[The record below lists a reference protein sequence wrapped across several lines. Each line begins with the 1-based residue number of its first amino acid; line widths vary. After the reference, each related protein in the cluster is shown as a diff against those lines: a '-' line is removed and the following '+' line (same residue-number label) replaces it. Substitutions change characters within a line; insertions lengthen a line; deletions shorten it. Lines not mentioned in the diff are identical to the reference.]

1 MRRLFR
7 GAGLRRLWAMIVKE
21 MWAVLRDPKSR
32 VVLFVPP
39 LMQLFIFTFATTLDV
54 KNVDIG
60 VLDRSSGAHSAEIVS
75 RIAGSPN
82 FREIVPLRS
91 PTELKDAIDNQKV
104 IAAMVIDED
113 FDRNLAAKRPA
124 TIGLILDGR
133 RSNAA
138 QIVAGYL
145 TQIVGGAG
153 ADLVPRTSTRQGDPG
168 QGSIVTNWY
177 NPSLDYI
184 WFTLPS
190 LVAIITSVAGLA
202 ITSQS
207 VARERELGTFDQLMV
222 SPLRIHEILIGKMVP
237 PFIIGMINGSLY
249 LVIAPLVF
257 GVPFT
262 GSLLLFFVSLA
273 MYMLA
278 LIGLGMF
285 VSAMSQ
291 TQQQAFLGTFLVT
304 TPLILL
310 SGYASPI
317 DNMPDWLQ
325 LVTYLDPARY
335 FLVIVQGL
343 FLKAIPA
350 AAVFHQ
356 LWPLGLI
363 AIATLS
369 ASAWLFRARME

>member
-1 MRRLFR
+1 MGGLFE

-21 MWAVLRDPKSR
+21 MWAVLRDPQAR
-32 VVLFVPP
+32 LVLFVPP
-39 LMQLFIFTFATTLDV
+39 LMQLFIFTYATTLDV

-60 VLDRSSGAHSAEIVS
+60 ILDRSSGAHSVELVQ
-75 RIAGSPN
+75 RLAGSPN
-82 FREIVPLRS
+82 FRHIERLATPKD
-91 PTELKDAIDNQKV
+91 LKAAIDNQKV
-104 IAAMVIDED
+104 IAAIVIDED
-113 FDRNLAAKRPA
+113 FDRQLTRGKSA
-124 TIGLILDGR
+124 TIGLVLDGR

-138 QIVAGYL
+138 QIVAGYV
-145 TQIVGGAG
+145 TNIAGGMGAELAPAQMRDAAG
-153 ADLVPRTSTRQGDPG
+153 
-168 QGSIVTNWY
+168 GSVVTNWY
-177 NPSLDYI
+177 NPALDYI

-222 SPLRIHEILIGKMVP
+222 SPLRVHEILIGKMVP
-237 PFIIGMINGSLY
+237 PFIIGMINGSVY
-249 LVIAPLVF
+249 LVVAPLVF

-262 GSLLLFFVSLA
+262 GSLLLFWLSLG
-273 MYMLA
+273 MYLLA
-278 LIGLGMF
+278 LIGLGML
-285 VSAMSQ
+285 VSAASQ
-291 TQQQAFLGTFLVT
+291 TQQQAFLGVFLVT

-325 LVTYLDPARY
+325 TITYLDPARY

-343 FLKAIPA
+343 FLKAMPA

-356 LWPLGLI
+356 LWPLALI
-363 AIATLS
+363 ACATLS

>member
-1 MRRLFR
+1 MRRL
-7 GAGLRRLWAMIVKE
+7 GAMIVKE

-60 VLDRSSGAHSAEIVS
+60 VLDRSSGAHSAEVIS

-91 PTELKDAIDNQKV
+91 PNELKDAIDNQKV

-113 FDRNLAAKRPA
+113 FDRDVAAHRPA

-145 TQIVGGAG
+145 TQIVGGVG
-153 ADLVPRTSTRQGDPG
+153 ADLAPRVSTRQGSAG
-168 QGSIVTNWY
+168 QGSVVTNWY

-237 PFIIGMINGSLY
+237 PFIIGMLNGSLY

-262 GSLLLFFVSLA
+262 GSLLLFFLSLA

-278 LIGLGMF
+278 LIGIGMF
-285 VSAMSQ
+285 VSALSQ
-291 TQQQAFLGTFLVT
+291 TQQQAFLGAFLVT

-317 DNMPDWLQ
+317 DNMPGWLQ

-343 FLKAIPA
+343 FLKAMPA

>member
-1 MRRLFR
+1 MRRL
-7 GAGLRRLWAMIVKE
+7 LAMIVKE
-21 MWAVLRDPKSR
+21 MWAVLRDPQAR
-32 VVLFVPP
+32 LVLFVPP
-39 LMQLFIFTFATTLDV
+39 LMQLFIFTYATTLDV

-60 VLDRSSGAHSAEIVS
+60 ILDRSSGAHSVELVQ

-82 FREIVPLRS
+82 FRHIERLETTR
-91 PTELKDAIDNQKV
+91 ELKAAIDNQKV
-104 IAAMVIDED
+104 IAALVIDED
-113 FDRNLAAKRPA
+113 FDRSLARAESA
-124 TIGLILDGR
+124 TIGLVLDGR

-138 QIVAGYL
+138 QIVTGYITNIAGSMGAEL
-145 TQIVGGAG
+145 APAQMRGTAGGS
-153 ADLVPRTSTRQGDPG
+153 V
-168 QGSIVTNWY
+168 VTNWY
-177 NPSLDYI
+177 NPALDYI

-237 PFIIGMINGSLY
+237 PFVIGMINGSVY
-249 LVIAPLVF
+249 LVVAPLVF

-262 GSLLLFFVSLA
+262 GSLLLFWLSLG
-273 MYMLA
+273 MYLLA
-278 LIGLGMF
+278 LIGMGML
-285 VSAMSQ
+285 VSAASQ
-291 TQQQAFLGTFLVT
+291 TQQQAFLGVFLVT

-317 DNMPDWLQ
+317 DNMPEWLQ
-325 LVTYLDPARY
+325 TITYLDPARY

-343 FLKAIPA
+343 FLKAMPA
-350 AAVFHQ
+350 SAVFHQ
-356 LWPLGLI
+356 LWPLALI
-363 AIATLS
+363 AVATLS

>member
-1 MRRLFR
+1 MRRL
-7 GAGLRRLWAMIVKE
+7 LAMIVKE
-21 MWAVLRDPKSR
+21 MWAVLRDPQAR
-32 VVLFVPP
+32 LVLFVPP
-39 LMQLFIFTFATTLDV
+39 LMQLFIFTYATTLDV

-60 VLDRSSGAHSAEIVS
+60 ILDRSSGAHSVELVQ
-75 RIAGSPN
+75 RLAGSPN
-82 FREIVPLRS
+82 FRRIERLSTPAD
-91 PTELKDAIDNQKV
+91 LKSAIDNQKV
-104 IAAMVIDED
+104 IAALVIDED
-113 FDRNLAAKRPA
+113 FDRVIARGGTA
-124 TIGLILDGR
+124 TAGLVLDGR

-138 QIVAGYL
+138 QIVAGYVTNIAGPL
-145 TQIVGGAG
+145 GAELAPPQIRGQAGGS
-153 ADLVPRTSTRQGDPG
+153 V
-168 QGSIVTNWY
+168 VTNWY
-177 NPSLDYI
+177 NPALDYI

-237 PFIIGMINGSLY
+237 PFIIGMINGSVY

-262 GSLLLFFVSLA
+262 GSLLLFWLSLG
-273 MYMLA
+273 MYLLA
-278 LIGLGMF
+278 LIGMGML
-285 VSAMSQ
+285 VSSASQ
-291 TQQQAFLGTFLVT
+291 TQQQAFLGVFLVT

-325 LVTYLDPARY
+325 TITYLDPARY

-343 FLKAIPA
+343 FLKAMPA
-350 AAVFHQ
+350 SAVFHQ
-356 LWPLGLI
+356 LWPLALI
-363 AIATLS
+363 ACVTLS

>member
-1 MRRLFR
+1 MRRL
-7 GAGLRRLWAMIVKE
+7 LAMIVKE

-32 VVLFVPP
+32 IVLFVPP

-54 KNVDIG
+54 KNVDIAI
-60 VLDRSSGAHSAEIVS
+60 LDRSAGAHSAEIVS

-91 PTELKDAIDNQKV
+91 PRELRDAIDNQKV
-104 IAAMVIDED
+104 IAALVIDED
-113 FDRNLAAKRPA
+113 FDRRLATGKPA
-124 TIGLILDGR
+124 TVGVVLDGR

-138 QIVAGYL
+138 QIVNGYL
-145 TQIVGGAG
+145 TQIVAGAG
-153 ADLVPRTSTRQGDPG
+153 ADLVARPG
-168 QGSIVTNWY
+168 PQQTAGSVVTNWY
-177 NPSLDYI
+177 NPALDYI

-222 SPLRIHEILIGKMVP
+222 SPLRVHEILIGKMVP

-249 LVIAPLVF
+249 LIIAPLVF

-262 GSLLLFFVSLA
+262 GSLLLFFLSLA

-285 VSAMSQ
+285 VSAIAK
-291 TQQQAFLGTFLVT
+291 TQQQAFLGVFLIT

-317 DNMPDWLQ
+317 DNMPGWLQ
-325 LVTYLDPARY
+325 VVTYLDPARY

-343 FLKAIPA
+343 FLKAMPA

-356 LWPLGLI
+356 LWPLALI
-363 AIATLS
+363 ACATLA

>member
-1 MRRLFR
+1 MRRL
-7 GAGLRRLWAMIVKE
+7 LAMIVKE
-21 MWAVLRDPKSR
+21 MWAVLRDPQAR
-32 VVLFVPP
+32 LVLFVPP
-39 LMQLFIFTFATTLDV
+39 LMQLFIFTYATTLDV

-60 VLDRSSGAHSAEIVS
+60 ILDRSSGAHSVELVQ

-82 FREIVPLRS
+82 FRRITRLATPAD
-91 PTELKDAIDNQKV
+91 LKSAIDNQKV
-104 IAAMVIDED
+104 IAALVIDED
-113 FDRNLAAKRPA
+113 FDRQLARGESA
-124 TIGLILDGR
+124 TIGLVLDGR

-138 QIVAGYL
+138 QIVTGYI
-145 TQIVGGAG
+145 TNIVGGMG
-153 ADLVPRTSTRQGDPG
+153 ADLAPAQVRGAAG
-168 QGSIVTNWY
+168 GSVVTNWY
-177 NPSLDYI
+177 NPALDYI

-222 SPLRIHEILIGKMVP
+222 SPLRVHEILIGKMVP
-237 PFIIGMINGSLY
+237 PFVIGMINGSVY
-249 LVIAPLVF
+249 LVVAPLVF

-262 GSLLLFFVSLA
+262 GSLLLFWLSLG
-273 MYMLA
+273 MYLLA
-278 LIGLGMF
+278 LIGMGML
-285 VSAMSQ
+285 VSAASQ
-291 TQQQAFLGTFLVT
+291 TQQQAFLGVFLVT

-325 LVTYLDPARY
+325 TITYLDPARY

-343 FLKAIPA
+343 FLKAMPA
-350 AAVFHQ
+350 GAVFHQ
-356 LWPLGLI
+356 LWPLALI
-363 AIATLS
+363 AVATLS

>member
-1 MRRLFR
+1 MGGLFE

-21 MWAVLRDPKSR
+21 MWAVLRDPQAR
-32 VVLFVPP
+32 LVLFVPP
-39 LMQLFIFTFATTLDV
+39 LMQLFIFTYATTLDV

-60 VLDRSSGAHSAEIVS
+60 ILDRSSGAHSVELVQ
-75 RIAGSPN
+75 RLAGSPN
-82 FREIVPLRS
+82 FRHIERLATPKD
-91 PTELKDAIDNQKV
+91 LKAAIDNQKV
-104 IAAMVIDED
+104 IAAIVIDED
-113 FDRNLAAKRPA
+113 FDRQLTRGKSA
-124 TIGLILDGR
+124 TIGLVLDGR

-138 QIVAGYL
+138 QIVAGYV
-145 TQIVGGAG
+145 TSIAGGMGAELAPAQMRGAAG
-153 ADLVPRTSTRQGDPG
+153 
-168 QGSIVTNWY
+168 GSVVTNWY
-177 NPSLDYI
+177 NPALDYI

-222 SPLRIHEILIGKMVP
+222 SPLRVHEILIGKMVP
-237 PFIIGMINGSLY
+237 PFIIGMINGSVY
-249 LVIAPLVF
+249 LVVAPLVF

-262 GSLLLFFVSLA
+262 GSLLLFWLSLG
-273 MYMLA
+273 MYLLA
-278 LIGLGMF
+278 LIGLGML
-285 VSAMSQ
+285 VSAASQ
-291 TQQQAFLGTFLVT
+291 TQQQAFLGVFLVT

-325 LVTYLDPARY
+325 TITYLDPARY

-343 FLKAIPA
+343 FLKAMPA
-350 AAVFHQ
+350 SAVFHQ
-356 LWPLGLI
+356 LWPLALI
-363 AIATLS
+363 ACVTLS

>member
-1 MRRLFR
+1 M
-7 GAGLRRLWAMIVKE
+7 RRLWAMIVKE
-21 MWAVLRDPKSR
+21 LWAVLRDPKSR
-32 VVLFVPP
+32 IVLFVPP

-54 KNVDIG
+54 TNVDLAI
-60 VLDRSSGAHSAEIVS
+60 LDRSSGVHSAELVQ
-75 RIAGSPN
+75 RIQGSPN
-82 FREIVPLRS
+82 FRTLVPLRDTS
-91 PTELKDAIDNQKV
+91 ELREAIDNQKV
-104 IAAMVIDED
+104 IAALVIDED
-113 FDRNLAAKRPA
+113 FDRKIARGEPA
-124 TIGLILDGR
+124 TIGVVLDGR

-138 QIVAGYL
+138 QIVSGYL
-145 TQIVGGAG
+145 TQIAAGIAIDLAPPQAQGAGGA
-153 ADLVPRTSTRQGDPG
+153 V
-168 QGSIVTNWY
+168 ITNWY

-202 ITSQS
+202 VTSQS

-222 SPLRIHEILIGKMVP
+222 SPLRVHEILIGKMVP
-237 PFIIGMINGSLY
+237 PFVIGMLNGSVY
-249 LVIAPLVF
+249 LIIAPLVF

-262 GSLLLFFVSLA
+262 GSYLLFFVSLA

-278 LIGLGMF
+278 LIGLGML
-285 VSAMSQ
+285 VSAASQ
-291 TQQQAFLGTFLVT
+291 TQQQAFLGVFLVT

-325 LVTYLDPARY
+325 VVTYLDPARY

-343 FLKAIPA
+343 FLKAMPA

-356 LWPLGLI
+356 LWPLALI
-363 AIATLS
+363 AVATLV